1 MHFASFLL
9 EFIVLLMEQS
19 LVCRR
24 SELIYWVGELPQKH
38 LVLLVGSI
46 EDGEIYFCESKFDD
60 VHLTAD
66 KWTHGVGIKLI
77 SLLE

>member
-1 MHFASFLL
+1 M
-9 EFIVLLMEQS
+9 
-19 LVCRR
+19 
-24 SELIYWVGELPQKH
+24 GELPQKH

-46 EDGEIYFCESKFDD
+46 KDGEIYFCESKFDD
-60 VHLTAD
+60 AHLTAD